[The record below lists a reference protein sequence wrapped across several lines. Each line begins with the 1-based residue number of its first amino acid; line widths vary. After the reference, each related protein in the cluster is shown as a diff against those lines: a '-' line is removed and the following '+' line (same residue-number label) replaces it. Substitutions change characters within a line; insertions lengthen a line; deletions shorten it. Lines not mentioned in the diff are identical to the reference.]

1 MFLDIEQFC
10 RTLVSNQPSVAMVTW
25 ASHVARDSFLKRL
38 GPTLRREQPGT
49 ILSKLDGADLDS
61 ASFEERISI
70 ALGRRDASKCALLIH
85 GIEPLTTASAEI
97 LNGYRERLASFRA
110 TIVMIRENR
119 RRDFVVAC
127 PDLMDWI
134 GTLVARAEDLAPP
147 LTLRE
152 VNAAVKR
159 IERQFGMSTKDFQTK
174 WHGGEV
180 ERTEDHWFWNELI
193 AIRDEMKSAT
203 KS

>member
-25 ASHVARDSFLKRL
+25 ASHVAMDSFVKRF
-38 GPTLRREQPGT
+38 GPTLRREQAGMV
-49 ILSKLDGADLDS
+49 LSKLNGADLDS
-61 ASFEERISI
+61 ASFEERIST
-70 ALGRRDASKCALLIH
+70 ALGRRDVSTCALLVY
-85 GIEPLTTASAEI
+85 GIEPLTTASAGI
-97 LNGYRERLASFRA
+97 LNGYREKLARFRA

-127 PDLMDWI
+127 PDLMDWM

-159 IERQFGMSTKDFQTK
+159 IERQFGMSTKEFLTK
-174 WHGGEV
+174 WHSGEV
-180 ERTEDHWFWNELI
+180 ERNDDHWFWNELI
-193 AIRDEMKSAT
+193 AIRHEMKSAA
-203 KS
+203 KP